1 MKRQNS
7 FENIK
12 EVLQTLRH
20 KSLSWKDDGDDDDT
34 VEMIK
39 FYRSYNYPRKSF
51 GLPLNYTKQYL
62 RIFLEIDI
70 PHSATQDLH
79 ASQAFF
85 PLLLNILLF
94 LQPNTRQSSWLIF
107 RAILHVACDFK
118 KLYSNQPYT
127 QIMRNTGNW
136 DFMRKQKIAISH
148 FTAQSRAYIH
158 GLESQSPTL
167 FISLWIILT
176 FSTWT
181 N

>member
-1 MKRQNS
+1 
-7 FENIK
+7 
-12 EVLQTLRH
+12 
-20 KSLSWKDDGDDDDT
+20 
-34 VEMIK
+34 MIK

-176 FSTWT
+176 FST
-181 N
+181 